1 MRTTVE
7 LPDELLRRATI
18 QAVSSGISLR
28 QFFVEAVEQKLTT
41 TARKKVRRDPPVIGS
56 PDGPPIRDLTREQ
69 IDEAMFG

>member
-7 LPDELLRRATI
+7 LPDELLTRAKIRAT
-18 QAVSSGISLR
+18 SSGISLR

-41 TARKKVRRDPPVIGS
+41 QAKKKVRRDPPTIGS
-56 PDGPPIRDLTREQ
+56 PDGLPIRDLTREQ

>member
-7 LPDELLRRATI
+7 LPDELLTRAKI

-41 TARKKVRRDPPVIGS
+41 PARKKVRRDPPVIGS
-56 PDGPPIRDLTREQ
+56 PDGPPIRAVTREE
-69 IDEAMFG
+69 IDEALFG

>member
-7 LPDELLRRATI
+7 LPDELLTRAKI

-28 QFFVEAVEQKLTT
+28 RFFVEAVEQKLT
-41 TARKKVRRDPPVIGS
+41 AQVRQKVRRDPPTIGS

>member
-7 LPDELLRRATI
+7 LPDELLTRAKI
-18 QAVSSGISLR
+18 RAVSSGISLR

-41 TARKKVRRDPPVIGS
+41 PARKKVRRDPPVIGS
-56 PDGPPIRDLTREQ
+56 ADGLPIPDLTREQ